1 MHESVLS
8 GTDFKQSLYLVLTMS
23 TIISIGTAVP
33 QYSAKQSTI
42 LEFMKTAYHDETTS
56 RKLNIL
62 FHNSGIN
69 TRYSVLPDF
78 GNKQSQNS
86 FFNVNQPVPD
96 VTQRLNAFKENA
108 ASVALAAMKV
118 AFQKLNTSIAD
129 FKITHLIT
137 VTCTGIYAPGLGAVL
152 IEELGLP
159 DDIFHT
165 AINFMGCNAAF
176 PALNLA
182 DMITKTDENAKVL
195 IVCVELCTLHFHA
208 TDNNDNLLA
217 NTIFGDGSAAVVVV
231 SDSTAKKNHRAG
243 LCINGFYSMLLNKGK
258 NLMGWNITPVNFE
271 MVLDGSI
278 PEFIG
283 NEVNEIV
290 MKASKKL
297 KTDPSAI
304 DKWAIH
310 PGGKKILDS
319 IKKQT
324 QLSDSDMQYSYK
336 VLSDYGNMSSPTI
349 LFVLNEII
357 RDEHKEGETIFSIG
371 FGPGLSIETALLTYV
386 TNLSENSNADETVN
400 SSKLITSLSNKHEV
414 VPIF

>member
-1 MHESVLS
+1 
-8 GTDFKQSLYLVLTMS
+8 MS

-33 QYSAKQSTI
+33 RYSTKQSAV
-42 LEFMKTAYHDETTS
+42 LEFMKTAYNDETAS

-62 FHNSGIN
+62 FHNSGIQ

-78 GNKQSQNS
+78 SNNQTENS

-96 VTQRLNAFKENA
+96 VTQRLNIFKENV
-108 ASVALAAMKV
+108 ASLAIAAMNA

-137 VTCTGIYAPGLGAVL
+137 VTCTGIYAPGFGAAL
-152 IEELGLP
+152 IEELHLP
-159 DDIFHT
+159 EDIFHT

-195 IVCVELCTLHFHA
+195 IVCAELCTLHFQA
-208 TDNNDNLLA
+208 VDNNDNLLA
-217 NTIFGDGSAAVVVV
+217 NTIFGDGAAAVVVV
-231 SDSTAKKNHRAG
+231 SDKAAKMNYQPG
-243 LCINGFYSMLLNKGK
+243 FSINGFHSLLLYKGK
-258 NLMGWNITPVNFE
+258 DLMGWNITPVNFE
-271 MVLDGSI
+271 MVLDTGI

-283 NEVNEIV
+283 NEVNYIIS
-290 MKASKKL
+290 KASKKL

-336 VLSDYGNMSSPTI
+336 VLSEYGNMSSPTI
-349 LFVLNEII
+349 LFVLNEIMQAEQA
-357 RDEHKEGETIFSIG
+357 DGETIFSIG
-371 FGPGLSIETALLTYV
+371 FGPGLSIETALLTYAS
-386 TNLSENSNADETVN
+386 NLSEKSNIEEIEDSTKLTAD
-400 SSKLITSLSNKHEV
+400 KSNTPEAVSIH
-414 VPIF
+414 

>member
-1 MHESVLS
+1 
-8 GTDFKQSLYLVLTMS
+8 MS

-42 LEFMKTAYHDETTS
+42 LEYMQTAYNDDTAS

-78 GNKQSQNS
+78 GNNQTENN
-86 FFNVNQPVPD
+86 FFNVNQRVPD
-96 VTQRLNAFKENA
+96 VTERLTVFKENA
-108 ASVALAAMKV
+108 DSLAVAAMKA
-118 AFQKLNTSIAD
+118 AFQKLNTSIDD

-137 VTCTGIYAPGLGAVL
+137 VTCTGIYAPGLGAAL
-152 IEELGLP
+152 IEQLKLP
-159 DDIFHT
+159 EDFFHT

-182 DMITKTDENAKVL
+182 DMLTKTDENAKVL
-195 IVCVELCTLHFHA
+195 IVCVELCTLHFQA
-208 TDNNDNLLA
+208 VDNNDNLLA

-231 SDSTAKKNHRAG
+231 SDKAAKKNHQAG
-243 LCINGFYSMLLNKGK
+243 LAIHGFYSLLLNQGK
-258 NLMGWNITPVNFE
+258 NLMGWNITPTNFE
-271 MVLDGSI
+271 MVLDSGI

-290 MKASKKL
+290 MKASEKL
-297 KTDPSAI
+297 KINPSAI

-319 IKKQT
+319 IKKNA

-349 LFVLNEII
+349 LFVLNEIMQA
-357 RDEHKEGETIFSIG
+357 EHAEGETIFSIG

-386 TNLSENSNADETVN
+386 TNKSEKSNANEIAN
-400 SSKLITSLSNKHEV
+400 PKKLISHLRNKHKV
-414 VPIF
+414 VSIH

>member
-8 GTDFKQSLYLVLTMS
+8 RTDFKQSFYLVLAMS

-33 QYSAKQSTI
+33 GYSAKQSTI
-42 LEFMKTAYHDETTS
+42 LEFMQTAYHDETAS

-78 GNKQSQNS
+78 GNNQSGHRL
-86 FFNVNQPVPD
+86 FGVNQQVPD
-96 VTQRLNAFKENA
+96 VTQRLSVFKENA
-108 ASVALAAMKV
+108 ASLAISAMQS
-118 AFQKLNTSIAD
+118 AFQKLGTTIAD

-137 VTCTGIYAPGLGAVL
+137 VTCTGIYAPGLGAAL
-152 IEELGLP
+152 IEQLNLP
-159 DDIFHT
+159 EDIFHT

-182 DMITKTDENAKVL
+182 DMITKTEENARVL
-195 IVCVELCTLHFHA
+195 IVCVELCTLHFQA
-208 TDNNDNLLA
+208 VDNNDNLLA
-217 NTIFGDGSAAVVVV
+217 NTIFGDGAAAVVVV
-231 SDSTAKKNHRAG
+231 SDTAAKKNQQSG
-243 LCINGFYSMLLNKGK
+243 LSINGFYSLLLNKGK

-271 MVLDGSI
+271 MVLDTGI

-283 NEVNEIV
+283 NEVNEIILN
-290 MKASKKL
+290 ASEKL
-297 KTDPSAI
+297 KIDPSAI

-319 IKKQT
+319 IKKQM

-336 VLSDYGNMSSPTI
+336 ILSDYGNMSSPTI
-349 LFVLNEII
+349 LFVLNEIMQA
-357 RDEHKEGETIFSIG
+357 EHAEGETIFSIG

-386 TNLSENSNADETVN
+386 TNMSEKSNANGTAVSAE
-400 SSKLITSLSNKHEV
+400 LITHKDSNLELV
-414 VPIF
+414 TIL